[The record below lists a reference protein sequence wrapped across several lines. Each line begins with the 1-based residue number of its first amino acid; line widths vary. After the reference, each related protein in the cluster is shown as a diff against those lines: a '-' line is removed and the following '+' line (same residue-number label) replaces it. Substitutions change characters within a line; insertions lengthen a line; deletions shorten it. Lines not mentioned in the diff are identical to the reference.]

1 MRTGLL
7 LVCTV
12 FVASAAWAQPASSPG
27 ALSTRVKTGD
37 TVYVLDTMSR
47 EVTGVFGRVSDT
59 AISLTVDGAEREIPF
74 SEVRRVTRRGGDS
87 LWNGVL
93 IGAGVGALGGSLQ
106 GARMALTGAALYGAL
121 GAFIDSQKRGRV
133 VVYSAPGRASLRV
146 VPMFVGGRR
155 AIQVALLF

>member
-74 SEVRRVTRRGGDS
+74 SEVRRVTRRGGDPS
-87 LWNGVL
+87 GTVC
-93 IGAGVGALGGSLQ
+93 
-106 GARMALTGAALYGAL
+106 
-121 GAFIDSQKRGRV
+121 
-133 VVYSAPGRASLRV
+133 
-146 VPMFVGGRR
+146 
-155 AIQVALLF
+155 